1 LSGTVAR
8 PIAVRAWSN
17 VRIEQ
22 FKDRVREGVEHKRR
36 LLVAGVGVHE
46 PVDGPPGDDAI
57 QIADRF
63 LQARQHRQGGQ
74 PCGFLGHFERDLARH
89 LAERTCWR
97 AVGRKRTMAGD
108 ECSLPANPNPF
119 ERDRHTR
126 RQLRACWKLQPRS
139 VIRVSML
146 PATGTFCPVR
156 RSIAAGLV
164 PINRL
169 AERSPGFVWRHP
181 SAHDGA
187 PVLAAGDERLIVNL
201 STWRTYEDLH
211 QFVYRTALGGYVRRR
226 LRWFVQP
233 SGPTIVLWWVWS
245 GHRPSTEEA
254 FVRLEHLRARGHHRL
269 LAVAGPP
276 RPLE

>member
-1 LSGTVAR
+1 LSGTVAT

-17 VRIEQ
+17 VRTEQ
-22 FKDRVREGVEHKRR
+22 FKDQVREGVEHKRR
-36 LLVAGVGVHE
+36 LLVAGVDVHE

-126 RQLRACWKLQPRS
+126 RQLRACWKRQPPVGDTSLDAASHGHILPGPALEGSITDTEMPFGVVSISGKSVVRSRRS
-139 VIRVSML
+139 VPGTDAAAAAVEIGALLNCSATSRTSPRACQRVGANAS
-146 PATGTFCPVR
+146 C
-156 RSIAAGLV
+156 
-164 PINRL
+164 
-169 AERSPGFVWRHP
+169 ERSSRFHF
-181 SAHDGA
+181 H
-187 PVLAAGDERLIVNL
+187 
-201 STWRTYEDLH
+201 
-211 QFVYRTALGGYVRRR
+211 
-226 LRWFVQP
+226 
-233 SGPTIVLWWVWS
+233 
-245 GHRPSTEEA
+245 
-254 FVRLEHLRARGHHRL
+254 
-269 LAVAGPP
+269 
-276 RPLE
+276 